1 MDQTVKPPA
10 SNNLVG
16 LLPDG
21 REVDTWSEEW
31 RAHCEALHVLQIKR
45 RVDRQLY
52 LERVRQ
58 KRGVQSSEKLAGDV
72 FALWKLQKLKAA
84 GLG

>member
-1 MDQTVKPPA
+1 MYDHLH
-10 SNNLVG
+10 LVG

-31 RAHCEALHVLQIKR
+31 RAHCEALHILKIKQR
-45 RVDRQLY
+45 IDRQRY
-52 LERVRQ
+52 IERVRSI
-58 KRGVQSSEKLAGDV
+58 RGDKPAEKLAGDV
-72 FALWKLQKLKAA
+72 IALWKLQKLKAT